1 MITDNGTEFSD
12 SRAIEIEHE
21 TGEFICKVFF
31 CHPYCSFEKPHCEKK
46 HEYIRKGTNF
56 DFMVFSYGTE
66 VLDLLQIKKID
77 FKM

>member
-21 TGEFICKVFF
+21 TGEFIYKVFF

-66 VLDLLQIKKID
+66 VFRFIANKKID